1 MQGGEG
7 CRGEGEKGVGR
18 GKRGRGGRGG
28 GEPVLFREGC
38 KEGVAGG
45 RDGSWDVLVGMDCIQ
60 LDHLMSPCYQL
71 WKV

>member
-1 MQGGEG
+1 MVESLYFL
-7 CRGEGEKGVGR
+7 GR
-18 GKRGRGGRGG
+18 GAGAGVSG
-28 GEPVLFREGC
+28 

-45 RDGSWDVLVGMDCIQ
+45 RDGSWDVLVGMNCIQ